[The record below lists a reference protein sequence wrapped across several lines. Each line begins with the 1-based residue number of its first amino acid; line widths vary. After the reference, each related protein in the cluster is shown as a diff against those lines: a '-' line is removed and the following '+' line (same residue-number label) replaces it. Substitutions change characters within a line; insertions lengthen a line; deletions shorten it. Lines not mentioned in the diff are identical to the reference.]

1 MASLH
6 QSSPSRHE
14 GGVGDLPVL
23 EFDTG
28 LPGQD
33 TFSYS
38 NLIFRIRERIDSEDI
53 PIDTFGAAR
62 KNSEG
67 QLSELFSSNPGW
79 VNEGSVA
86 GLKADIWESLQQHA
100 RVHSLV
106 VPTAT
111 QTATDVSLQSDPA
124 HL

>member
-1 MASLH
+1 MH

-14 GGVGDLPVL
+14 AGVGDLPVL
-23 EFDTG
+23 EFDAG
-28 LPGQD
+28 LAGQD

-53 PIDTFGAAR
+53 PIDTFCAGR

-79 VNEGSVA
+79 VADGSVV
-86 GLKADIWESLQQHA
+86 GLKVDIWDTLQQQA
-100 RVHSLV
+100 LVHSLV

-111 QTATDVSLQSDPA
+111 QTATDLPLQTDPA